1 MRAWQRNANKQQ
13 KEFNIFFS
21 EEASLKEHDTTC
33 SPPRVLT
40 ILPHKERFSPQEAGA
55 ISLLVRRMILPG
67 EYVVGH
73 KPTYPVFKN
82 IPFIPTPKTFSFFG
96 KRDRY
101 IRAVRRIVQN
111 NLPHLVEV
119 HNLPDM
125 ALDLCRTFPYLPIVL
140 VLHNDPC
147 TMRSIRTPTQR
158 EKLAKKITVVAVSN
172 WIRDRFLNQNTHA
185 FVTVLPNSLDFSEIP
200 PLAQVRDP
208 ILLYVGRVVFDKGV
222 DTFVAACNRLLPHYP
237 QWQGIMIGTN
247 GFGIHLQTSTPFLQN
262 LLPKAQAA
270 GIQIRGFQPHASVLQ
285 SMSKAAIVV
294 VPSRWE
300 EPFGMVALEAMACGA
315 ALITTRCG
323 NLPSVAGEAALY
335 VDNPDDPTELATHIE
350 HLINDHTLLKHYAQ
364 AGLKRAR
371 LFDSHTM
378 RLQRQHLHKE
388 IIQNFKTSPS
398 RTTS

>member
-1 MRAWQRNANKQQ
+1 MEHNATR
-13 KEFNIFFS
+13 
-21 EEASLKEHDTTC
+21 SL
-33 SPPRVLT
+33 PRVLT

-55 ISLLVRRMILPG
+55 ISLLVQRMALPG

-73 KPTYPVFKN
+73 EPSHNIFPD
-82 IPFIPTPKTFSFFG
+82 IPFIPTPKTFSLLG
-96 KRDRY
+96 ERSRY
-101 IRAVRRIVQN
+101 SRAIRRVIHQTRPQ
-111 NLPHLVEV
+111 LVEI
-119 HNLPDM
+119 HNAPFI
-125 ALDLCRTFPYLPIVL
+125 AFDLCRTYPNLPIIL
-140 VLHNDPC
+140 VFHNDPC
-147 TMRSIRTPTQR
+147 AMRSLRTPSQR
-158 EKLAKKITVVAVSN
+158 ETLARRVTIVTVSE
-172 WIRDRFLNQNTHA
+172 WLRERFLSQNVQAH
-185 FVTVLPNSLDFSEIP
+185 VTVIPNSLDFSEIP
-200 PLAQVRDP
+200 SPAKTRDP
-208 ILLYVGRVVFDKGV
+208 ILLYVGRIVADKGV

-247 GFGIHLQTSTPFLQN
+247 GFGVHLQTSTPFLQN

-323 NLPSVAGEAALY
+323 NLPSVAGETALY

-388 IIQNFKTSPS
+388 IIQNTA
-398 RTTS
+398 TTL